1 MRVSVLTCIYG
12 TCIIATLFQDREA
25 MLNNFYAGGVNNG
38 GWGRYGKERK
48 IFIKSPNG
56 LFMI

>member
-1 MRVSVLTCIYG
+1 
-12 TCIIATLFQDREA
+12 

-56 LFMI
+56 LFMIWQIFVPVVYFAVYGMDKE